1 MAPKNF
7 LKNLEDA
14 GHEMK
19 KVLFICSQNKLRSPT
34 AENIF
39 TETEGFEVTSA
50 GLNKDANV
58 PVSPELVEWA
68 DIIVVMQQIHRTKL
82 QKKYR
87 KHLNGQKVL
96 CLGIP
101 DEYEYMQDE
110 LVDLLKKRAG
120 YIFSL

>member
-1 MAPKNF
+1 
-7 LKNLEDA
+7 
-14 GHEMK
+14 MK

-68 DIIVVMQQIHRTKL
+68 DIIVVMEQIHRTKL